1 MQNRFFILDAMALI
15 YRAYFAMIRSQRITS
30 NGVNTSAAFGFIN
43 FLYDILQKEKP
54 THIAVCI
61 DSMTPTFR
69 HEEYEEYKAN
79 REKMPEEIASNLPY
93 IREIISAFNIQL
105 IERPGFE
112 ADDLIGTLAT
122 KASQLDDFEIFI
134 VTPDKDL
141 SQVVNDKVKLFK
153 PAHGKTPQE
162 ILDVAAV
169 CEKYNVSDPKQV
181 IDYLGLVGDSSDN
194 IPGVS
199 GIGPVAAKKLI
210 GEFGTIENIIAK
222 VDKIK
227 NNSLSQTQRYC

>member
-153 PAHGKTPQE
+153 PAHGKTSMWQSF
-162 ILDVAAV
+162 V
-169 CEKYNVSDPKQV
+169 
-181 IDYLGLVGDSSDN
+181 
-194 IPGVS
+194 
-199 GIGPVAAKKLI
+199 
-210 GEFGTIENIIAK
+210 
-222 VDKIK
+222 K
-227 NNSLSQTQRYC
+227 NTMCQTPNR